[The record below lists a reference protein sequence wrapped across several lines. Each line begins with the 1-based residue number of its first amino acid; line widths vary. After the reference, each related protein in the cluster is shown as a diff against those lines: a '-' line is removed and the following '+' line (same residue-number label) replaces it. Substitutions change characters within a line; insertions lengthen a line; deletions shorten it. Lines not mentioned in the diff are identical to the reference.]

1 MTGIRMGARMK
12 HHLLIWAAAV
22 ALAGSQSAVAQWGTP
37 VGAQPGDWEF
47 RIGPV
52 FTESKN
58 ISFSG
63 GSNANVDST
72 TGVKIG
78 TGWYVSPHLAIGM
91 NFSWAQS
98 NFGGNIRGCFVTP
111 CNPNNPPNAQFE
123 GGHVDFSTLNFDGTY
138 TFLDGP
144 IKPLILAGLG
154 WQWTNTNI
162 ASAPPQTGCWW
173 DPWWGYVCSTWQPT
187 HGSSSFTYQV
197 GGGLQ
202 IDFSR
207 TFAVNVDYRYTWFQ
221 LSNATGTPAIG
232 TVELLFVWR
241 FPGSH
246 W

>member
-1 MTGIRMGARMK
+1 MK
-12 HHLLIWAAAV
+12 LHLLVLTAAS
-22 ALAGSQSAVAQWGTP
+22 ALAASQGVHAQMFGGGSP
-37 VGAQPGDWEF
+37 VGASAGDWEF

-58 ISFSG
+58 VSFNG
-63 GSNANVDST
+63 GSNADLDST

-78 TGWYVSPHLAIGM
+78 TGWYVSPHLAVGM

-98 NFGGNIRGCFVTP
+98 SFNGNVRGCITQP
-111 CNPNNPPNAQFE
+111 CNPPPPSNVTVE
-123 GGHVDFSTLNFDGTY
+123 NGHVDFSTLNFDAIY

-144 IKPLILAGLG
+144 IKPLILGGLG
-154 WQWTNTNI
+154 WQWLNTNI

-202 IDFSR
+202 IDFSHS
-207 TFAVNVDYRYTWFQ
+207 FAVNVDYRYTWFQ
-221 LSNATGTPAIG
+221 LDHASGTPAIG
-232 TVELLFVWR
+232 SVELMFLWR
-241 FPGSH
+241 FPGAH
-246 W
+246 Y

>member
-1 MTGIRMGARMK
+1 MK
-12 HHLLIWAAAV
+12 HHLLVLVAAS
-22 ALAGSQSAVAQWGTP
+22 ALAASQGAMAQFGRGGDVNASA
-37 VGAQPGDWEF
+37 GDWEF

-58 ISFSG
+58 VGFNG
-63 GSNANVDST
+63 GSNANIDST

-98 NFGGNIRGCFVTP
+98 SFSGNV
-111 CNPNNPPNAQFE
+111 CNTSIACSSSNPASVHIEN
-123 GGHVDFSTLNFDGTY
+123 GHVDFSTLNFDATY
-138 TFLDGP
+138 TFLEGP
-144 IKPLILAGLG
+144 IKPLVVAGLG
-154 WQWTNTNI
+154 WQWLNTNI

-202 IDFSR
+202 ANFSR
-207 TFAVNVDYRYTWFQ
+207 TFAMNLDYRYTWFQ
-221 LSNATGTPAIG
+221 LSNASGTPAIG
-232 TVELLFVWR
+232 TVELMFVWR
-241 FPGSH
+241 FPGYH
-246 W
+246 Y

>member
-1 MTGIRMGARMK
+1 MK
-12 HHLLIWAAAV
+12 HHLLIWAAAA
-22 ALAGSQSAVAQWGTP
+22 ALAASQNAVAQFGTP
-37 VGAQPGDWEF
+37 VGAQAGDWEF

-58 ISFSG
+58 IAFNG

-91 NFSWAQS
+91 NFAWANTS
-98 NFGGNIRGCFVTP
+98 FNGTVCSTSIA
-111 CNPNNPPNAQFE
+111 CNAANPPSVHIEN
-123 GGHVDFSTLNFDGTY
+123 GHVDFSTLNFDGTY
-138 TFLDGP
+138 TFLEGP
-144 IKPLILAGLG
+144 LKPFIVAGIG
-154 WQWTNTNI
+154 WQWLNTNI

-202 IDFSR
+202 FNFSR
-207 TFAVNVDYRYTWFQ
+207 TFAINVDYRYSWFD
-221 LSNATGTPAIG
+221 LNNASGTPALG
-232 TVELLFVWR
+232 SVELMFVWR
-241 FPGSH
+241 FPGYH
-246 W
+246 Y

>member
-1 MTGIRMGARMK
+1 MK
-12 HHLLIWAAAV
+12 HHLLVLVAAS
-22 ALAGSQSAVAQWGTP
+22 ALAASQGAMAQFGHGDVNASA
-37 VGAQPGDWEF
+37 GDWEF

-58 ISFSG
+58 IAFNG

-91 NFSWAQS
+91 NFAWANTS
-98 NFGGNIRGCFVTP
+98 FNGTVCSTSIA
-111 CNPNNPPNAQFE
+111 CNAANPPSVHIEN
-123 GGHVDFSTLNFDGTY
+123 GHVDFSTLNFDGTY
-138 TFLDGP
+138 TFLEGP
-144 IKPLILAGLG
+144 LKPFIVAGIG
-154 WQWTNTNI
+154 WQWLNTNI

-202 IDFSR
+202 FNFSR
-207 TFAVNVDYRYTWFQ
+207 TFAINVDYRYSWFD
-221 LSNATGTPAIG
+221 LNNASGTPALG
-232 TVELLFVWR
+232 SVELMFVWR
-241 FPGSH
+241 FPGYH
-246 W
+246 Y

>member
-1 MTGIRMGARMK
+1 MK
-12 HHLLIWAAAV
+12 HHLLVLGA
-22 ALAGSQSAVAQWGTP
+22 AGSGRAASQGAMAQFGQGNVNASA
-37 VGAQPGDWEF
+37 GDWEF

-58 ISFSG
+58 LSFNG
-63 GSNANVDST
+63 GSNANLDST

-91 NFSWAQS
+91 NFAWANTS
-98 NFGGNIRGCFVTP
+98 FSGTV
-111 CNPNNPPNAQFE
+111 CNTSIACSAANAPSVHIE
-123 GGHVDFSTLNFDGTY
+123 NGHVDFSTLNFDATY

-144 IKPLILAGLG
+144 IKPLIIGGLG
-154 WQWTNTNI
+154 WQWLNTNI

-197 GGGLQ
+197 GAGLQ
-202 IDFSR
+202 VDFSHS
-207 TFAVNVDYRYTWFQ
+207 FAVNVDYRYTWFS
-221 LSNATGTPAIG
+221 LTHANGTPAIG
-232 TVELLFVWR
+232 SVELLFIWR